1 MLREW
6 AYRIPYRSSRER
18 SRWLPR
24 WLHFYNHHRM
34 HQSLANLPPISRL
47 PLLNN
52 VMRMHT

>member
-1 MLREW
+1 MLKEW
-6 AYRIPYRSSRER
+6 AYRIPYPSSRER

-34 HQSLANLPPISRL
+34 HQSLGNLPPISRL

-52 VMRMHT
+52 VLRMHI